1 MRAIRLTSFGGL
13 DALELIDMR
22 EPSPGEGEEVVE
34 VRAVALGRRDLLAP
48 EGWFVELGGSREF
61 PQVQGW
67 DFAGDT
73 AGGRRV
79 LGFVAQPW
87 MKVGALAERI
97 AVPSALLAELPDE
110 LDWTAGSSLPV
121 CALTARQLVDTAA
134 VERGDLVL
142 ITGAAG
148 IVGGFAV
155 ELARRR
161 GARVIGAVRTRDAE
175 EARRLGVEATV
186 DSGEPLEAELRELW
200 SDGAD
205 ACLDTVGLATAL
217 GCVRDGGAFITTE
230 TKAVPDPTRGITP
243 EAVAVQPNAETLR
256 ELARRAAS
264 GELTI
269 RVARTLP
276 VADFRRG
283 YELLRRGGLRGRIV
297 LTF

>member
-34 VRAVALGRRDLLAP
+34 VRAVALGRWDLLAP

-61 PQVQGW
+61 PGAGLG
-67 DFAGDT
+67 FHGDT